1 MRALVTGAEGFLG
14 ANLCRALI
22 AQGHEVTAT
31 SLSRNKHTS
40 LNALQVDCRVEY
52 GDVTDADFVNRVI
65 SSSEADVVFHLA
77 AVSIVKIASASPSL
91 ALKTNIMGTL
101 NVLDTC
107 KRLGI
112 KALIASSD
120 KAYGD
125 HDGLPYTESM
135 SLRPTGA
142 YEVSKTCA
150 DHIGMLYGAIVVRCA
165 NLYGKGDLNWSRLIP
180 KSCKL
185 ALKGESPQVYGDAV
199 NDRREWLYVDDAV
212 NAYIHLAE
220 HGQPGAFNVGS
231 GEQSSPMEIAKTIA
245 KIVGCQ
251 EPELVDKERGFY
263 EIRKQYLN
271 SAKLNNLG
279 WHANHSISKGLQKTI
294 EWYKTYLS
302 DVPHE

>member
-14 ANLCRALI
+14 ANLCRELI
-22 AQGHEVTAT
+22 ERGYDVTAT
-31 SLSRNKHTS
+31 SLNRNKHTS
-40 LNALQVDCRVEY
+40 LNAMQVDCRVEY
-52 GDVTDADFVNRVI
+52 GDVTDADFVNHVI
-65 SSSEADVVFHLA
+65 PSSEADVVFHLA

-91 ALKTNIMGTL
+91 ALRTNILGTL

-107 KRLGI
+107 KRLRI

-150 DHIGMLYGAIVVRCA
+150 DHISMLYGAIVVRCA
-165 NLYGKGDLNWSRLIP
+165 NLYGPGDLNWSRLIP

-245 KIVGCQ
+245 RMVGCKNV
-251 EPELVDKERGFY
+251 ELVNKERGFY

-271 SAKLNNLG
+271 SEKIGKTGWKPEYSIARGIAKTV
-279 WHANHSISKGLQKTI
+279 Q
-294 EWYKTYLS
+294 WYRDYLL
-302 DVPHE
+302 